1 MKSKI
6 FFLIILFVTSKLHS
20 QEVEKIYP
28 FYLDKIPS
36 FKSIYDFNGELNK
49 KELKEMF
56 AGIKSIKMEN
66 SFDRKF
72 YKENNQSILEIY
84 DEKKNISMKLIRSN
98 DKNEYIMSIYFGG
111 EIKYEI
117 PYRNGKVNGIYK
129 VYYYDDWAEINY
141 KDGLK
146 NGLRKIYRSNN
157 KQIIEVV
164 FLNEKVSGKI
174 KIIDTER
181 NNFML
186 YPNNLEGG
194 IIEYYDSHANL
205 YCKVPFINKTFVQ
218 GEVIDYYYHS
228 KNIRSVKNHKLGK
241 LDGKT
246 EYFDEKGNSK
256 FINYFK
262 NGMPIGNY
270 KEFYLN
276 GGIYE
281 DRFYDDNGIKIGT
294 WITYDESD
302 KIIGELPY
310 INGKINGVEKKYFNG
325 IVICT
330 KEYKDDKLNGSVK
343 HWNSYTKNIE
353 SESYMVDDKNI
364 SIIYYFRNGKISRKF
379 ENNIKS
385 LPIKAEYYDKNGNL
399 FYEEKYN
406 AEKSSEGV
414 HKYYFYDS
422 NEDYFLSDEE
432 EFDKNEFKVREKNYM
447 KNDDFI
453 EKKYNTNG
461 TFVKTI
467 FKNKITTTEY
477 IHYGKKISVEE
488 YNKINK

>member
-1 MKSKI
+1 MRKI
-6 FFLIILFVTSKLHS
+6 RLLWSILLITSKLHS

-36 FKSIYDFNGELNK
+36 YKSIYDFNGELNRD
-49 KELKEMF
+49 ELKELF
-56 AGIKSIKMEN
+56 VRIKSLKKEN
-66 SFDRKF
+66 SFDRKY
-72 YKENNQSILEIY
+72 YKENNHSILEIY
-84 DEKKNISMKLIRSN
+84 DGKKISMKLVQSN
-98 DKNEYIMSIYFGG
+98 DNKEFNISIYFGG
-111 EIKYEI
+111 IIKQDVTYK
-117 PYRNGKVNGIYK
+117 NGKVNGIYK

-146 NGLRKIYRSNN
+146 NGLRKIYSSNN
-157 KQIIEVV
+157 NQIIETN
-164 FLNEKVSGKI
+164 FLNDSIVVGKI
-174 KIIDTER
+174 KIIDLER
-181 NNFML
+181 NQYML
-186 YPNNLEGG
+186 YPNNLKNG
-194 IIEYYDSHANL
+194 IIEYYDSYDNL
-205 YCKVPFINKTFVQ
+205 YCKVPITDKSMVQ
-218 GEVIDYYYHS
+218 GEVIDYFYHS
-228 KNIRSVKNHKLGK
+228 KNIRSVRNHKLGK

-256 FINYFK
+256 FVNYFK
-262 NGMPIGNY
+262 NGKPIGNY

-294 WITYDESD
+294 WITYDESG

-325 IVICT
+325 IVTCT
-330 KEYKDDKLNGSVK
+330 KEYKDDKLNGSLK
-343 HWNSYTKNIE
+343 HWNRYTKNIE
-353 SESYMVDDKNI
+353 SESYMVDDKCM
-364 SIIYYFRNGKISRKF
+364 SIVYYFRNGKISRKF
-379 ENNIKS
+379 ENNIKNQ
-385 LPIKAEYYDKNGNL
+385 PIKAEYYDKNGNL

-447 KNDDFI
+447 KNGDYI

-461 TFVKTI
+461 TYVRTI
-467 FKNKITTTEY
+467 YKNKIITTEY
-477 IHYGKKISVEE
+477 YYYGKKISIEE